1 MIKEYHRPHTLDEA
15 LALLSRP
22 APFTIPLAGGTA
34 LGHHD
39 LSDLAVVDLQA
50 LGLDQITRK
59 GSSIQ
64 IGAMVTLQSLLES
77 GEVEQLNSAIS
88 LEATYN
94 LRQVATCA
102 GTVLAADGRSPLT
115 TALLALD
122 VALVLQPGNETISLG
137 DLLPFRKERLRSR
150 LVTQINLPVNLRFA
164 YEYVARTPADQ
175 PIVCAALAVWP
186 SGRTRLALGG
196 FGAAPTLAFDGTEP
210 GGIEMAARSAYSQ
223 AGDVWGSADYRE
235 EMAGVLAR
243 RCLASLS

>member
-1 MIKEYHRPHTLDEA
+1 MIKEYYRPHTLDEA

-22 APFTIPLAGGTA
+22 APLTIPLAGGTA
-34 LGHHD
+34 LGRHD
-39 LSDLAVVDLQA
+39 LGDLAVVDLQA

-59 GSSIQ
+59 GSSVQ

-94 LRQVATCA
+94 LRQVATCT

-115 TALLALD
+115 TAMLALEA
-122 VALVLQPGNETISLG
+122 ALVLQPGNETISLG

-186 SGRTRLALGG
+186 SRRTRLALGG

-210 GGIEMAARSAYSQ
+210 GGIEMAAWSAYSQ

>member
-1 MIKEYHRPHTLDEA
+1 MIKEYHRPHTLEEA

-34 LGHHD
+34 LGHHE
-39 LSDLAVVDLQA
+39 LGDLAVVDLQA

-59 GSSIQ
+59 GSSVH

-122 VALVLQPGNETISLG
+122 VGLVLQPGNETISLG

-210 GGIEMAARSAYSQ
+210 GGIEMAAHSAYSQ